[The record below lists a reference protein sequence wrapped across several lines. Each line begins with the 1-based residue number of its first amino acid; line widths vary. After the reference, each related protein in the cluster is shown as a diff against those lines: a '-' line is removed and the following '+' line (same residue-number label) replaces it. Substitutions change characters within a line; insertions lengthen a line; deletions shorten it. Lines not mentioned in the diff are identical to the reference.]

1 MSGDRSMHRLGRYH
15 PLMARD
21 PSRSSS
27 HPEGTAPWS
36 SAASRHRGRLRLVL
50 AITLT
55 FLMIEV
61 VGGII
66 TNSLALLADAGHLFT
81 DVAGIGLALFAIR
94 IAARPADDERTFGM
108 YRIEILA
115 AVVNAILL
123 FAVSAFILYEAWRR
137 FLDPPE
143 VEGGLMLVVATAGLI
158 ANAVSLWLLHDAQ
171 RQSLNMRGAY
181 LEVLGD
187 LLGSAAVVVA
197 AGVVALTGSFRA
209 DPIASAF
216 VGLLII
222 PRTWKLLR
230 EAVDVLLE
238 GTPKDV
244 DLADVRRHILEVDGV
259 LDVHDLHAW
268 TITSGLNVVSAHV
281 VVAAE
286 TDPARVLDEL
296 STCLSEDFDIEHST
310 FQLETTDRRRIEEA
324 SHR

>member
-1 MSGDRSMHRLGRYH
+1 
-15 PLMARD
+15 MAWE
-21 PSRSSS
+21 SS
-27 HPEGTAPWS
+27 HDDSAPKGRAQRWA
-36 SAASRHRGRLRLVL
+36 SAASRLRGRLRLVL
-50 AITLT
+50 GITLT
-55 FLMIEV
+55 LLLMEV

-81 DVAGIGLALFAIR
+81 DAAGIGLALFAIR

-123 FAVSAFILYEAWRR
+123 FTVGALVLYEAWRR
-137 FLDPPE
+137 FQEPPE

-158 ANAVSLWLLHDAQ
+158 GNAVSLWLLHDAQ

-187 LLGSAAVVVA
+187 LFGSATVVLA
-197 AGVVALTGSFRA
+197 AGVIAVTGSFRA

-230 EAVDVLLE
+230 DAIDVLLE

-244 DLADVRRHILEVDGV
+244 DLAEVRRHILEADGV
-259 LDVHDLHAW
+259 LDAHDLHAW

-281 VVAAE
+281 VIGPG
-286 TDPARVLDEL
+286 TDAARVLDEL
-296 STCLSEDFDIEHST
+296 STCLSDDFDIEHST

>member
-1 MSGDRSMHRLGRYH
+1 M
-15 PLMARD
+15 
-21 PSRSSS
+21 
-27 HPEGTAPWS
+27 
-36 SAASRHRGRLRLVL
+36 
-50 AITLT
+50 ITLT
-55 FLMIEV
+55 SLSIEV
-61 VGGII
+61 VGGIV

-94 IAARPADDERTFGM
+94 IAARPADEERTFGM
-108 YRIEILA
+108 YRVEILA

-123 FAVSAFILYEAWRR
+123 FAVAAFVLFEAWRR
-137 FLDPPE
+137 FVNPPE
-143 VEGGLMLVVATAGLI
+143 VDGGLMLLVAMAGLI
-158 ANAVSLWLLHDAQ
+158 GNAVSLWLLRDAQ

-197 AGVVALTGSFRA
+197 AGILALTNSLRA

-230 EAVDVLLE
+230 DAVDILLE

-244 DLADVRRHILEVDGV
+244 DLAEVRRHILEADGV
-259 LDVHDLHAW
+259 VDVHDLHAW

-281 VVAAE
+281 VIGPPN
-286 TDPARVLDEL
+286 DPARVLDEL

-310 FQLETTDRRRIEEA
+310 FQLETTDRRRIEET

>member
-1 MSGDRSMHRLGRYH
+1 
-15 PLMARD
+15 MAWDSSQGNSD
-21 PSRSSS
+21 PK
-27 HPEGTAPWS
+27 GTAHWS
-36 SAASRHRGRLRLVL
+36 SAASRHRGRLRLVFT
-50 AITLT
+50 ITLS
-55 FLMIEV
+55 FLVIEV
-61 VGGII
+61 LGAII
-66 TNSLALLADAGHLFT
+66 TNSLALFADAGHLLT

-94 IAARPADDERTFGM
+94 IATRPADDARTFGM

-123 FAVSAFILYEAWRR
+123 FAVGAFVLYEAWRR
-137 FLDPPE
+137 FLDPPQ

-158 ANAVSLWLLHDAQ
+158 VNAVSLWLLHDAQ

-187 LLGSAAVVVA
+187 LLGSAAAVVA
-197 AGVVALTGSFRA
+197 AGVIVVTGSLRA

-230 EAVDVLLE
+230 DAVDILLE

-244 DLADVRRHILEVDGV
+244 DLTDVRRHILEADGV

-281 VVAAE
+281 VIGSA

-296 STCLSEDFDIEHST
+296 AACLSHDFDIEHST
-310 FQLETTDRRRIEEA
+310 FQLETTDRRRIEET

>member
-1 MSGDRSMHRLGRYH
+1 MGPNSTTGD
-15 PLMARD
+15 A
-21 PSRSSS
+21 
-27 HPEGTAPWS
+27 APKGAKPWV
-36 SAASRHRGRLRLVL
+36 SAASGYRGRLRLVL
-50 AITLT
+50 GITLA
-55 FLMIEV
+55 FLLIEV
-61 VGGII
+61 IGGVI
-66 TNSLALLADAGHLFT
+66 TNSLALLADAGHLLT

-94 IAARPADDERTFGM
+94 IAARPADEGRTFGM
-108 YRIEILA
+108 YRAEILA

-123 FAVSAFILYEAWRR
+123 FAVAAYVLFEAWRR
-137 FLDPPE
+137 FVDPPE

-158 ANAVSLWLLHDAQ
+158 GNAVSLWLLHDAQ
-171 RQSLNMRGAY
+171 RRSLNMRGAY

-197 AGVVALTGSFRA
+197 AVVVAATNALRA
-209 DPIASAF
+209 DPIASVI

-238 GTPKDV
+238 STPKDV
-244 DLADVRRHILEVDGV
+244 DLADVRRHILEAGGV

-268 TITSGLNVVSAHV
+268 TITSGMNVVSAHV
-281 VVAAE
+281 VIDSAA
-286 TDPARVLDEL
+286 DPARVLDEL
-296 STCLSEDFDIEHST
+296 CACLSADFDIEHST